1 MSLNNYVDRV
11 GPPVS
16 AAELNAL
23 DYIRENWSKTNAAT
37 DTGVV
42 NALAVAQNALITAT
56 GAVSFGDGS
65 LICVRPAVTN
75 TGAATLSVNGGT
87 ANRILTQNLQALSA
101 GQLVQNTPA
110 ILVCRATPLGST
122 NWILMNPTYP
132 LQNVFVSAYRTTNLA
147 LTSGVFAP
155 IVFDTELIDVGI
167 S

>member
-65 LICVRPAVTN
+65 LICVRPAFTN

-87 ANRILTQNLQALSA
+87 ANPILTQNLQALSA

-110 ILVCRATPLGST
+110 ILVCRAIPLGST

-132 LQNVFVSAYRTTNLA
+132 LQNVFVSVV
-147 LTSGVFAP
+147 S
-155 IVFDTELIDVGI
+155 
-167 S
+167 